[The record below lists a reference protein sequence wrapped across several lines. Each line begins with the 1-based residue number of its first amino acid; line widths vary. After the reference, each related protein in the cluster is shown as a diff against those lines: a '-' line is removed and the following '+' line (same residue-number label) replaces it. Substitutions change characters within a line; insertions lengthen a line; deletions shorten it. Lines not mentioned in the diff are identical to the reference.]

1 MNGFLYDF
9 PGWCLIFIFAFLG
22 PASIK
27 FEREIMKINKCD
39 SQVEWSITK
48 AHLSY
53 ILVQKSLTLKT
64 TLNAPSSS
72 KKLREV

>member
-1 MNGFLYDF
+1 
-9 PGWCLIFIFAFLG
+9 
-22 PASIK
+22 
-27 FEREIMKINKCD
+27 MKINKCD